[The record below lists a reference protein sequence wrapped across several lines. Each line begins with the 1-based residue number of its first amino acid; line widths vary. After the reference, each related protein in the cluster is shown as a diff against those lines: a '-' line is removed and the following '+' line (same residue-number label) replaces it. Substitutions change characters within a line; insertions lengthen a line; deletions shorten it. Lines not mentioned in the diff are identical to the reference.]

1 MSRLTDIAE
10 QVLAQVDPAAE
21 AEVHIGEGSE
31 ALTRFANSYIHQ
43 NVAEEGPQVTLK
55 VAIDGR
61 VASATTNRV
70 SDEGLRRVVS
80 DATEAARLQPVDPDW
95 PGVADPVPVTPL
107 DHWDDDTANATP
119 AVRAGMAGEFI
130 AAGSE
135 FDAAGYCETTAKT
148 VVFANSAG
156 HVAEDRHTTAVLDGI
171 HRQGAIAGSGHTASV
186 RLSEIDATTVG
197 ALAARRARASMGAV
211 DVKAGERQVV
221 LAPEC
226 LATICIFMAI
236 YGFNAKLHQ
245 EEQSFVRLGEKQFD
259 EKLRLVDD
267 ATDRRALRVGF
278 DSEGTPKRPL
288 ELVVGGA
295 ARALAHDRRTAAK
308 GGTSSTGHAF
318 SFFGGYLGAVPIDL
332 FVTPGEE
339 SEEELIAGVDQGL
352 YVSTFNYCRV
362 LDPKTLVVTGL
373 TRNGTFLIE
382 NGKITTPVTNLRFTQ
397 SFVDALGPD
406 TILGLGSDARHA
418 DSEIGSGL
426 VHCPS
431 IRLASWNF
439 TGGATG

>member
-1 MSRLTDIAE
+1 
-10 QVLAQVDPAAE
+10 
-21 AEVHIGEGSE
+21 
-31 ALTRFANSYIHQ
+31 
-43 NVAEEGPQVTLK
+43 
-55 VAIDGR
+55 
-61 VASATTNRV
+61 
-70 SDEGLRRVVS
+70 
-80 DATEAARLQPVDPDW
+80 
-95 PGVADPVPVTPL
+95 
-107 DHWDDDTANATP
+107 
-119 AVRAGMAGEFI
+119 
-130 AAGSE
+130 
-135 FDAAGYCETTAKT
+135 
-148 VVFANSAG
+148 
-156 HVAEDRHTTAVLDGI
+156 
-171 HRQGAIAGSGHTASV
+171 
-186 RLSEIDATTVG
+186 
-197 ALAARRARASMGAV
+197 AV

>member
-21 AEVHIGEGSE
+21 AEVQIGEGSE

-236 YGFNAKLHQ
+236 YGFNAK
-245 EEQSFVRLGEKQFD
+245 
-259 EKLRLVDD
+259 
-267 ATDRRALRVGF
+267 
-278 DSEGTPKRPL
+278 
-288 ELVVGGA
+288 
-295 ARALAHDRRTAAK
+295 
-308 GGTSSTGHAF
+308 
-318 SFFGGYLGAVPIDL
+318 
-332 FVTPGEE
+332 
-339 SEEELIAGVDQGL
+339 
-352 YVSTFNYCRV
+352 
-362 LDPKTLVVTGL
+362 
-373 TRNGTFLIE
+373 
-382 NGKITTPVTNLRFTQ
+382 
-397 SFVDALGPD
+397 
-406 TILGLGSDARHA
+406 
-418 DSEIGSGL
+418 
-426 VHCPS
+426 
-431 IRLASWNF
+431 
-439 TGGATG
+439 